1 MPPHS
6 PLRPTRRSVSAQ
18 HGLRVLPLVVAIS
31 LASSTFVQAQVTKG
45 KVQGRVT
52 DAATGVPIAGA
63 MVRIEGT
70 TVANIANEQGFYFIN
85 EVPPGLQDIR
95 AKVIGYR
102 AFVIEGQR
110 ILAGQ
115 TTTLNFELEQTAVEL
130 QALVVDGERN
140 PLVPRDQVA
149 TKSIV
154 QGAFVD
160 QLPIDN
166 VSEIVILQPGVYEEY
181 CNQVAGGSL
190 PANRCRTIRGGRPN
204 EEAVYIDGVLVR
216 SFGTGAAEGATVP
229 TNSLEQV
236 DVTVGG
242 FSAEFGHAQSGV
254 ISYVTR
260 SGGRRFTGALEIMT
274 DQLAPDSYR
283 TNWNRFELN
292 LGGPI
297 YGPLSFFVAGTL
309 TGSDASKNDGF
320 PRVWV
325 TDGVDTCP
333 DAPQYASL
341 CAPGE
346 QVSFRMP
353 RSSSASGAVD
363 SVDVS
368 APRFVPWDNGR
379 TFPYHWSDNGLFTG
393 NLNLQLPRG
402 SRLNF
407 AYTRNR
413 NQDYGRN
420 PFHWTIYNPDIVN
433 GFSRK
438 ADIFTLG
445 GFFTITQSATQQL
458 SLDVRGSYQVM
469 SERAGAV
476 DKTWYL
482 DHQDPFAGITFSDVS
497 FSVPENMHRMG
508 LDVFH
513 PTEEYINA
521 FRSGAIPADSLVVY
535 PGNTDQWGP
544 FHTLSGLSDNLR
556 ANPYAWN
563 TTYNITGQGNTALT
577 VQDENQWQLRAS
589 LDWQIGRF
597 NRVKLGGEYFRTDLS
612 RVQNPMWFGR
622 AVPDLASP
630 VMAGAFLQDRLD
642 VGDLVLEAG
651 IRMDYVDPKIEMP
664 RTAGFVFNV
673 PDSLKAG
680 FVKWDAGTENFVPLF
695 DEPCGGVSA
704 SNPNGTCLENFI
716 ETQSKTEWSPR
727 LGASFPVTPTS
738 TFRLSYGRFVQVP
751 AFFGF
756 SSAAGT
762 TGLLRRNNV
771 DLVDQGGVSRSR
783 DVDLPSTR
791 TFEFGYRQLIGQDL
805 VIDVSAFNKKQR
817 GSLTYRILPFEDPNN
832 PGFFQDISVLTNDDF
847 TESTGFEVKLDKAV
861 GNLFLGNLSYSY
873 LDARGTGSDPWTY
886 WRLIAN
892 QQTNLSFLTGD
903 PVDPPEVLLPLELGR
918 RHNISLTSSL
928 VFPRNYLAG
937 TTAGAILR
945 DFGVFAI
952 LVIRSGQRYTKLEN
966 TGGAGFAPPSITGI
980 SESSIG
986 ALETPWQTRIDLR
999 FTKSFPLGKDWS
1011 IQAFV
1016 DWRNPFGLAATNRVF
1031 AETGNLV
1038 NEKARND
1045 WMTVA
1050 MADPRLDGDTEI
1062 RDFDIVAESPDI
1074 DFNKYMLLRSEERYG
1089 NGDGIFT
1096 VEEQELSFGQDWEA
1110 WRGQYLLVDSNQ
1122 NLRLGFRI
1130 AF

>member
-1 MPPHS
+1 MSLSHPAGPRLRLALSLSVLLVTAS
-6 PLRPTRRSVSAQ
+6 PLVS
-18 HGLRVLPLVVAIS
+18 
-31 LASSTFVQAQVTKG
+31 QVTTG
-45 KVQGRVT
+45 KIQGRVT
-52 DAATGVPIAGA
+52 DAATGVPLSGA
-63 MVRIEGT
+63 QVRIPGT
-70 TVANIANEQGFYFIN
+70 TLANLTNDEGFYFVN
-85 EVPPGLQDIR
+85 EVPAGLQYIQ
-95 AKVIGYR
+95 AEFIGYR
-102 AFVIEGQR
+102 PLVIEGER

-115 TTTLNFELEQTAVEL
+115 TTTLNFELEQTTIELAAIQVE
-130 QALVVDGERN
+130 GERN

-160 QLPIDN
+160 QLPVDN
-166 VSEIVILQPGVYEEY
+166 VSEMVILQPGVYEEF
-181 CNQVAGGSL
+181 CNQVAGGAL

-229 TNSLEQV
+229 TNSLEQM

-260 SGGRRFTGALEIMT
+260 SGGARFTGALEVMT

-283 TNWNRFELN
+283 TNWNRMELN

-297 YGPLSFFVAGTL
+297 YGPLTFFVAGTL
-309 TGSDASKNDGF
+309 TGSDASKDDGF

-333 DAPQYASL
+333 SASQYAGL
-341 CAPGE
+341 CTPGE

-353 RSSSASGAVD
+353 RSSSTAGAVD

-379 TFPYHWSDNGLFTG
+379 TFPYHWNDTGQFTG

-402 SRLNF
+402 SRMNL

-413 NQDYGRN
+413 DQNYGRD
-420 PFHWTIYNPDIVN
+420 PFHWTIYNPDIVE
-433 GFSRK
+433 GSRRK
-438 ADIFTLG
+438 VDIFTLG

-469 SERAGAV
+469 NERAGAV
-476 DKTWYL
+476 DKGWYL
-482 DHQDPFAGITFSDVS
+482 DHQDPFAGVTFSDVR
-497 FSVPENMHRMG
+497 FSVSEDLHRMG
-508 LDVFH
+508 LDIFH
-513 PTEEYINA
+513 PTDEYINA
-521 FRSGAIPADSLVVY
+521 FRSGAIPQDSTVVF
-535 PGNTDQWGP
+535 PGNVEKWGP
-544 FHTLSGLSDNLR
+544 FHTLTGLSDPLR

-563 TTYNITGQGNTALT
+563 TTYGFTGQDNSALT
-577 VQDENQWQLRAS
+577 VRDENQWQLRAS
-589 LDWQIGRF
+589 LDWQVGRF
-597 NRVKLGGEYFRTDLS
+597 NRIKLGGEYFSTDLS
-612 RVQNPMWFGR
+612 SVQNGMWIGR
-622 AVPDLASP
+622 SVPDLASP

-642 VGDLVLEAG
+642 LGDLVLEAG
-651 IRMDYVDPKIEMP
+651 IRLDYVDPRVEMP

-680 FVKWDAGTENFVPLF
+680 FVKWDAGTESFVPLF
-695 DEPCGGVSA
+695 DEPCGGVSE
-704 SNPNGTCLENFI
+704 SNPNGRCIENFV
-716 ETQSKTEWSPR
+716 ETSSKTEWSPR

-756 SSAAGT
+756 SAAAGQ

-771 DLVDQGGVSRSR
+771 DLVDQGGASRSR

-791 TFEFGYRQLIGQDL
+791 TFEFGFRQLIGQDL
-805 VIDVSAFNKKQR
+805 VIDLSAFNKKQR
-817 GSLTYRILPFEDPNN
+817 GSLTYRLLPFEDPNN
-832 PGFFQDISVLTNDDF
+832 QGFFHNISVLTNDDF
-847 TESTGFEVKLDKAV
+847 TESMGLEVKLDKAV
-861 GNLFLGNLSYSY
+861 SNLFLANLSYSY

-892 QQTNLSFLTGD
+892 QQTNLSFLTGE

-928 VFPRNYLAG
+928 TFPRDYLAG

-945 DFGVFAI
+945 DFGVFTI
-952 LVIRSGQRYTKLEN
+952 LTVRSGQRYTKLEN
-966 TGGAGFAPPSITGI
+966 TGGAAFAPPSVSGI

-986 ALETPWQTRIDLR
+986 ALETPWQTRLDLR
-999 FTKSFPLGKDWS
+999 FTKSFPIGKGWS

-1016 DWRNPFGLAATNRVF
+1016 DWRNPFGLEATNRVF

-1038 NEKARND
+1038 NERARND

-1050 MADPRLDGDTEI
+1050 LADPRLDGDTEI
-1062 RDFDIVAESPDI
+1062 RDFDILAESPEVE
-1074 DFNKYMLLRSEERYG
+1074 FNKYMLLRAEERYG

-1110 WRGQYLLVDSNQ
+1110 WRGNYLLVDSNQ